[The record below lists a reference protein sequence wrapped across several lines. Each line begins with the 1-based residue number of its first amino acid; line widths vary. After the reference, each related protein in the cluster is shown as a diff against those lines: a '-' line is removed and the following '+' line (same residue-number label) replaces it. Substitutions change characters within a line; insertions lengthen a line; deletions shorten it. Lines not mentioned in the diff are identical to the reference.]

1 MVSPSHGGAVA
12 VVALSLIIGAWA
24 TVFNEVPREATV
36 FGDARAPRVATTY
49 NEYPRVF
56 GIPEIDMCK
65 CVARAPHVRVLPHVA
80 PHPPP
85 AFAAGL
91 TTM

>member
-1 MVSPSHGGAVA
+1 MA

-24 TVFNEVPREATV
+24 TVYNEVPREATV

-65 CVARAPHVRVLPHVA
+65 CVARAPRARVLPRWCTS
-80 PHPPP
+80 PPPP
-85 AFAAGL
+85 AAFAAAL